1 MKSKESMGWMILAAL
16 AAVVASL
23 VGAGVAA
30 AQVPEQYR
38 DSPTI
43 QEILKR
49 GVLLAGTSLAAPSSF
64 KDPQTGEIKG
74 AVIEVGN
81 ELAKRMGVKLQL
93 EVTGWDTII
102 AGLQAKKYD
111 IALAGLF
118 ETPPRKQV
126 VDFVTWG
133 REGIAFLVRKDNDK
147 LKTPEDLNKPEVKI
161 ATVTGSGS
169 EQMVKQ
175 HMPRATIRSILSPS
189 GGSGAP
195 PEEVIAGRVD
205 AAQFDAVLTV
215 AYLQRFPNL
224 KVVPADA
231 FENPLF
237 PTPTG
242 IAVRKGDEKLKA
254 FMASVVEDMTK
265 RGVLLEA
272 RKRWSQPELLLQ

>member
-1 MKSKESMGWMILAAL
+1 MLTGF
-16 AAVVASL
+16 AAVVMSAL
-23 VGAGVAA
+23 GAGSAG
-30 AQVPEQYR
+30 AQVPDQYR

-49 GVLLAGTSLAAPSSF
+49 GTLLAGTSLAAPSSF
-64 KDPQTGEIKG
+64 KDPTTGEVKG
-74 AVIEVGN
+74 AVIEIGE

-118 ETPPRKQV
+118 ETPARKQV

-133 REGIAFLVRKDNDK
+133 HEGIAFLVRKDNEK
-147 LKTPEDLNKPEVKI
+147 IKTPDDLNKPEVTI

-175 HMPRATIRSILSPS
+175 QIPHATIRSLLSPS

-195 PEEVIAGRVD
+195 PEEVISGRAD

-215 AYLQRFPNL
+215 AYLQRFPTL
-224 KVVPADA
+224 KVVPTDA

-237 PTPTG
+237 PTSTG